1 MKQGYHGYSA
11 GSEVIS
17 TMTPSFDYYY
27 QNPQGSHFLMQSW
40 AYYGLTC
47 SFTMVNHGRSLFTS
61 QQFDHG

>member
-27 QNPQGSHFLMQSW
+27 QNPQGSRFLMQSR

-47 SFTMVNHGRSLFTS
+47 SFTMVNHG
-61 QQFDHG
+61 